1 MTDVR
6 IAKPTDF
13 NEVWRLFLHAHEE
26 NGMFPLSSGKAE
38 WHIKRALE
46 PEKIH
51 PQDTGMRGV
60 IGVIDGEPNKLEG
73 GVFLTIGSF
82 WYTDKLHIEE
92 YTLLVD
98 PDHRR
103 SNHAKTLINWMKS
116 QVNEVKLPLLTGIL
130 SNHRTEAKVR
140 LYERMLPKTGAFFFV
155 KPEDN

>member
-1 MTDVR
+1 MTEVR
-6 IAKPTDF
+6 IAGASDF
-13 NEVWRLFLHAHEE
+13 PEVWRLFLHAHEE
-26 NGMFPLSSGKAE
+26 NGMFPISSAKAE

-51 PQDTGMRGV
+51 PEDTGVRGV
-60 IGVIDGEPNKLEG
+60 IGVIGEPNKLEG

-82 WYTDKLHIEE
+82 WYTDRLHVEE

-98 PDHRR
+98 PEHRR

-116 QVNEVKLPLLTGIL
+116 QANEVKLPLLTGIL

-140 LYERMLPKTGAFFFV
+140 LYERMLPKSGAFLLV
-155 KPEDN
+155 KPEYN